1 MNQLG
6 YLCGEGL
13 EASVNSLRHS
23 ESEARVSASVLKH
36 PGESEAILAVLTHKL
51 KGVLREPLQGK
62 EGIRRVE
69 TNPTRGHRAVGAPLH
84 GRRKHQE
91 EALLGPVR
99 SGCWLLNSKIVG
111 LSLPKGY
118 SRPNREVTGG

>member
-36 PGESEAILAVLTHKL
+36 PGESEAIQAVLTHKL

-62 EGIRRVE
+62 ESIRRVE
-69 TNPTRGHRAVGAPLH
+69 TNPTRGHRAVGAPTIW
-84 GRRKHQE
+84 KE
-91 EALLGPVR
+91 EASRGGSAGP
-99 SGCWLLNSKIVG
+99 CEEWLLNSKIVG
-111 LSLPKGY
+111 LSLPKG
-118 SRPNREVTGG
+118 